1 MNVHEKVQFTLIVQC
16 DKIYSKEN
24 TIGIIRQQKFWTL
37 AIWGLLRSVYWENN
51 RMKSKNELSNDRIK
65 KLAEVASM
73 YYLDDMNQGEIAV
86 KMNVSRSVVS
96 RMLTEAKR
104 LGIVE
109 INIHSNVKKNMVAMN
124 KLRNLY
130 GIEGGY
136 FAPDGINDVVVDR
149 AIAEGTI
156 NYVKELGGRGLGIGV
171 GTVMGN
177 MLQLME
183 ECEPEP
189 STYETVCSLIGNF
202 SFSNKKYHANGMVR
216 KYAKYLEAEPVL
228 LHSRSFAK
236 NREDMDKIRN
246 TVSYNRV
253 LNIWDEIDTM
263 VVNIGNYPAES
274 DFAMA
279 LQLGLELDEKN
290 AAGRILAYYYD
301 EEGKIL
307 KLENTY
313 AVQVLL
319 KQIIQCKN
327 VIGVCAA
334 NINAKAV
341 KGALSTGLINHIVMR
356 ESLLDEIL

>member
-1 MNVHEKVQFTLIVQC
+1 
-16 DKIYSKEN
+16 
-24 TIGIIRQQKFWTL
+24 
-37 AIWGLLRSVYWENN
+37 
-51 RMKSKNELSNDRIK
+51 MKNKNELSNDRIK

-73 YYLDDMNQGEIAV
+73 YYLDDMNQGAIAE
-86 KMNVSRSVVS
+86 KIHVSRSVVS
-96 RMLTEAKR
+96 RMLAEAKR

-109 INIHSNVKKNMVAMN
+109 VNIHSNPKKDMVAMN
-124 KLRNLY
+124 KLRYLY

-136 FAPDGINDVVVDR
+136 FAPDGLNDVVVDR

-156 NYVKELGGRGLGIGV
+156 NYIKELGGRGLGIGL

-177 MLQLME
+177 MLTLME
-183 ECEPEP
+183 ECEPEE

-202 SFSNKKYHANGMVR
+202 SFSSKKYHANGMVR
-216 KYAKYLEAEPVL
+216 KYAKYFQAEPVL
-228 LHSRSFAK
+228 LHSRSFA
-236 NREDMDKIRN
+236 NSREELEKIKD
-246 TVSYNRV
+246 TVSYNRI
-253 LNIWDEIDTM
+253 LNIWEEIDTM

-301 EEGKIL
+301 ENGKIL

-319 KQIIQCKN
+319 KQIIGCKN
-327 VIGVCAA
+327 VIGVCAS
-334 NINAKAV
+334 NISAKAV
-341 KGALSTGLINHIVMR
+341 KGALSTGLLNHIVMR
-356 ESLLDEIL
+356 ESLLEEIL

>member
-1 MNVHEKVQFTLIVQC
+1 MNT
-16 DKIYSKEN
+16 
-24 TIGIIRQQKFWTL
+24 
-37 AIWGLLRSVYWENN
+37 
-51 RMKSKNELSNDRIK
+51 KNELSNDRIK
-65 KLAEVASM
+65 RLAEVAKM
-73 YYLDDMNQGEIAV
+73 YYLDDMNQGQIAE
-86 KMNVSRSVVS
+86 KIQVSRSVIS
-96 RMLTEAKR
+96 RMLAEAKR
-104 LGIVE
+104 LGIIE
-109 INIHSNVKKNMVAMN
+109 INIHSCGQKNMVALN

-130 GIEGGY
+130 GIEGAY
-136 FAPDGINDVVVDR
+136 FTPDGLNDVVVDR

-156 NYVKELGGRGLGIGV
+156 NYVKELGGRGLGIGI

-177 MLQLME
+177 MLKLME
-183 ECEPEP
+183 ECEPEE

-202 SFSNKKYHANGMVR
+202 NFSSKKYHANGMVR
-216 KYAKYLEAEPVL
+216 KYARFLEAEPVL
-228 LHSRSFAK
+228 LHSKSFA
-236 NREDMDKIRN
+236 NSRNEMEKIKK

-253 LNIWDEIDTM
+253 VNIWDEIDTM

-301 EEGKIL
+301 EDGRIL

-327 VIGVCAA
+327 VIGVCSA

-341 KGALSTGLINHIVMR
+341 KGALSTGLLNHIVMR

>member
-1 MNVHEKVQFTLIVQC
+1 
-16 DKIYSKEN
+16 
-24 TIGIIRQQKFWTL
+24 
-37 AIWGLLRSVYWENN
+37 
-51 RMKSKNELSNDRIK
+51 MKNKTGVSNERIK

-73 YYLDDMNQGEIAV
+73 YYLDEMNQGDIAKKLEI
-86 KMNVSRSVVS
+86 SRSVVS
-96 RMLTEAKR
+96 RMLAEAKR

-109 INIHSNVKKNMVAMN
+109 INIHNNGRRNMVALN

-136 FAPDGINDVVVDR
+136 FAPDGLNDVVVDR

-156 NYVKELGGRGLGIGV
+156 NYIKELGGRGLGIGV

-177 MLQLME
+177 MLTLME
-183 ECEPEP
+183 ECEPEE

-202 SFSNKKYHANGMVR
+202 SFSKKKYHSNGMVR
-216 KYAKYLEAEPVL
+216 KYARYLEAEPVL
-228 LHSRSFAK
+228 LHSKSFA
-236 NREDMDKIRN
+236 RSRDELDKIKN
-246 TVSYNRV
+246 TVSYNRI
-253 LNIWDEIDTM
+253 LNTWEEIDTM
-263 VVNIGNYPAES
+263 IVNIGNYPAES

-290 AAGRILAYYYD
+290 AVGRILAYYYD
-301 EEGKIL
+301 EVGKIL
-307 KLENTY
+307 KLENTF

-319 KQIIQCKN
+319 KQIMGCKN

-341 KGALSTGLINHIVMR
+341 KGALSTGLLNHIVMR
-356 ESLLDEIL
+356 ESLLEEIL